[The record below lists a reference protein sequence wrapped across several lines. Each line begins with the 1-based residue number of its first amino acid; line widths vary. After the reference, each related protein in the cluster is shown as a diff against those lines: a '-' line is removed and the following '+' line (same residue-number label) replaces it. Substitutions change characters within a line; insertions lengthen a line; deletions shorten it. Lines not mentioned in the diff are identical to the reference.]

1 MVSFLHNNDSE
12 SCFCEVLRTNTAAT
26 ATAYEHHIRLE
37 DFWLIACGELYEN
50 VIKSLARLA
59 MYRYFQKAEHRA

>member
-26 ATAYEHHIRLE
+26 ATAYDHNIRLE
-37 DFWLIACGELYEN
+37 DSLLIAWGKLYEI
-50 VIKSLARLA
+50 VFKSLTRLA
-59 MYRYFQKAEHRA
+59 MYRYSRKPEHRA